1 MGSNRKKY
9 EKKNKETKRKFMYD
23 HSKKLT
29 VLDAIIF
36 GPLNRKIKG
45 ITKQITTII
54 KKT

>member
-1 MGSNRKKY
+1 MESNRKKM
-9 EKKNKETKRKFMYD
+9 KKKWRNKKEFMYD